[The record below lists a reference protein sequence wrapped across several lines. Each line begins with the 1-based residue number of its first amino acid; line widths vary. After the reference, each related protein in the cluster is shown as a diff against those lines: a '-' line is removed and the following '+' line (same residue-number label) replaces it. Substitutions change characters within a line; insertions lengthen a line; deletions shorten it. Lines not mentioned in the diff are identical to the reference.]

1 MVHLASVPT
10 AFTARVVAARL
21 GADGILVELRGA
33 ALDAVYPLAGAV
45 DLYVSADDADVARE
59 LLATDEALPIAEPW
73 QPVPGGR
80 RRADPTWVYAAA
92 VLTAAILGTV
102 WLKEV
107 LDWLQQ

>member
-1 MVHLASVPT
+1 MVHLASVSS

-21 GADGILVELRGA
+21 GADGIFVELRGA

-45 DLYVSADDADVARE
+45 DLYVSADDVEVARE
-59 LLATDEALPIAEPW
+59 LLADQPLPAAEPW
-73 QPVPGGR
+73 PPVPGGR

-92 VLTAAILGTV
+92 LLTAAILGTV
-102 WLKEV
+102 WLKEL